1 MRLIRSAAVKK
12 REDGKHMKKVLSLVL
27 AIVMVAL
34 VGIVPGALADGK
46 EEERYF
52 FWSYGSTWFNG
63 EEVTLP
69 SNYTLDTD
77 RGFFFSSSAS
87 GDAYICWIT
96 EPSPC

>member
-1 MRLIRSAAVKK
+1 
-12 REDGKHMKKVLSLVL
+12 MKKVLSLVL

-52 FWSYGSTWFNG
+52 FWSYGRTWFNG

-77 RGFFFSSSAS
+77 WGFFFSSSAS
-87 GDAYICWIT
+87 GNAYIIT
-96 EPSPC
+96 NSPWKESNIKTSGDYTY